1 MQPRPNDAVFPRP
14 ARLIAGLAVLAGST
28 LSLADT
34 DVTGQVD
41 KKMKQCLTFTVDRD
55 SELDTPVRDL
65 HFARGGLPEGFEN
78 LEVEVKTED
87 GMELDG
93 WVVDVRN
100 GKVNVYSPDGEIP
113 TGKTTI
119 KLTIDN
125 SGEGEDY
132 KWGTKASQKTELYTT
147 EDGDH
152 LTSNDQSEE
161 TLTDHGKEGHLAATV
176 SADPPTRTGDVL
188 LSPATDPAFIEPFAS
203 VACAYTGSEPFTT
216 APTSWWRSFP
226 LADMGIVGGFVATE
240 AIIPVEAAA
249 HPDGSQAVTVRLY
262 LDRDGGAPGIDDL
275 ELLAAAGV
283 AADDMELS
291 TISLPISAR
300 LPAGATLVME
310 VQSDDGS
317 SPGAPGTALG
327 GRFFIG
333 GNTLD
338 QPTPSY
344 FSSGPCGIEE
354 PVDIRDLG
362 FGLSLGVQLLGYEEA
377 GCYPDLDGD
386 GVLTLFDFLAF
397 QNFFDTGDPA
407 ADCDGSGELNLFDFL
422 CFQNA
427 FDAGC
432 PGAAIAI
439 DAVEPDEARPGEEL
453 SIFGSGFGE
462 SADEIR
468 VMLGADDAGRGGV
481 EAEILRVSPTELRV
495 RLPETEGVGSGDA
508 VVVSI
513 GEAIDPPPFTSDVFD
528 DMTLAAFNVKADAM
542 RLGALSI
549 FSDVD
554 LSTETVKTGVPHCW
568 KVSGHAQRGDT
579 QKVVVVITNPDGSK
593 TTHTRKA
600 TYKGDTSEED
610 TGNDL
615 ADWLN
620 NLPGVTASYDAVKNK
635 ITVSADN
642 VTTVT
647 ITTTGGNHTIE

>member
-1 MQPRPNDAVFPRP
+1 MQPRPFNAWTVRH
-14 ARLIAGLAVLAGST
+14 ATRIAAMTLLAGST
-28 LSLADT
+28 LSMADT
-34 DVTGQVD
+34 KVTGEVD

-65 HFARGGLPEGFEN
+65 HFAKGALPENFED
-78 LEVEVKTED
+78 LEVEVKNED
-87 GMELDG
+87 GETLDG

-125 SGEGEDY
+125 SGEGADY
-132 KWGTKASQKTELYTT
+132 EWGRKNTHKTALYTT

-152 LTSNDQSEE
+152 LTSNDHTNG
-161 TLTDHGKEGHLAATV
+161 TLTGHEKEGHLAITV
-176 SADPPTRTGDVL
+176 AADPPTRTGDYV

-203 VACAYTGSEPFTT
+203 VACGYTGSEPFTT

-226 LADMGIVGGFVATE
+226 LADMGVLGNFVATE
-240 AIIPVEAAA
+240 AIIPIEAAA
-249 HPDGSQAVTVRLY
+249 HPDGTQAVTVRLY

-317 SPGAPGTALG
+317 SPADPGTALG

-344 FSSGPCGIEE
+344 FSSAACDIEE

-362 FGLSLGVQLLGYEEA
+362 FGLSLGVQVLGYEET

-386 GVLTLFDFLAF
+386 GQLTLFDFLA
-397 QNFFDTGDPA
+397 
-407 ADCDGSGELNLFDFL
+407 
-422 CFQNA
+422 FQNA

-439 DAVEPDEARPGEEL
+439 DAVEPDEARPGQEL
-453 SIFGSGFGE
+453 SIFGTGFGE
-462 SADEIR
+462 SPEEIR

-481 EAEILRVSPTELRV
+481 EAQVLRVSPTELRV
-495 RLPETEGVGSGDA
+495 RVPETEGVGSGDA
-508 VVVSI
+508 VVVAI
-513 GEAIDPPPFTSDVFD
+513 GEVADPVPFTSDVFD

-549 FSDVD
+549 FADVD

-568 KVSGHAQRGDT
+568 MVSGHAQRGDT

-620 NLPGVTASYDAVKNK
+620 GLPGITASYDPTKEK

>member
-1 MQPRPNDAVFPRP
+1 MRQRPIDASYLRRIPI
-14 ARLIAGLAVLAGST
+14 IAAMAMAGAP
-28 LSLADT
+28 LVLADT
-34 DVTGQVD
+34 KVTGDVP
-41 KKMKQCLTFTVDRD
+41 KTNKQCLTFTVERD

-65 HFARGGLPEGFEN
+65 HFAKGALPENFEN
-78 LEVEVKTED
+78 LEVEVKSED
-87 GMELDG
+87 GEVLDG

-113 TGKTTI
+113 AGKTTI

-125 SGEGEDY
+125 STEGDDY
-132 KWGTKASQKTELYTT
+132 EWGTKTSQKTELYTT

-152 LTSNDQSEE
+152 LTANDHTNE
-161 TLTDHGKEGHLAATV
+161 TLTTHGKEGHLAATI
-176 SADPPTRTGDVL
+176 SADPPTRTGDTL

-203 VACAYTGSEPFTT
+203 VSCAYTGSEPFTT
-216 APTSWWRSFP
+216 APTSWWRSLP
-226 LADMGIVGGFVATE
+226 LADLGVAGEFVTTE
-240 AIIPVEAAA
+240 VIIPVEAAA
-249 HPDGSQAVTVRLY
+249 HPDGTQAITVRLY
-262 LDRDGGAPGIDDL
+262 LDLDGGAPGIDDL
-275 ELLAAAGV
+275 DLLAAAGLS
-283 AADDMELS
+283 ADDMELS

-300 LPAGATLVME
+300 LPADATLVME

-317 SPGAPGTALG
+317 SPADPGTALG

-362 FGLSLGVQLLGYEEA
+362 FGLSLGVQVLGYEQP

-386 GVLTLFDFLAF
+386 GSLTLFDFLAF
-397 QNFFDTGDPA
+397 QNLFDTGDLR

-422 CFQNA
+422 CFQNT

-432 PGAAIAI
+432 PGSAIAI

-453 SIFGSGFGE
+453 TIFGSGFGDA
-462 SADEIR
+462 ADEIR

-481 EAEILRVSPTELRV
+481 EAEVLDVSPTELRV
-495 RLPETEGVGSGDA
+495 RLPETEGVGSGDS
-508 VVVSI
+508 VVISI
-513 GEAIDPPPFTSDVFD
+513 GEVIDPAPFVSDVFD
-528 DMTLAAFNVKADAM
+528 DMSLAAFQVNTDAM
-542 RLGALSI
+542 RLDALSI

-568 KVSGHAQRGDT
+568 KVSGNAQRGDT
-579 QKVVVVITNPDGSK
+579 QKVVVVMTNPDGSK

-600 TYKGDTSEED
+600 TYKGDTSESD
-610 TGNDL
+610 TSSDL

-620 NLPGVTASYDAVKNK
+620 GLPGVTASYDSVKNK
-635 ITVSADN
+635 ITVTATN
-642 VTTVT
+642 VTTITV
-647 ITTTGGNHTIE
+647 TTTGGNHTIE